1 MRLVAQPRPEKR
13 QLSVETFDDVP
24 MSVFEALQAS
34 IAETGMAV
42 LHPGRGNKG
51 LVLIDLTRALYLL
64 DIAKSV

>member
-1 MRLVAQPRPEKR
+1 
-13 QLSVETFDDVP
+13 